1 MTRLPRH
8 ALDAALATMLITGS
22 GAMVE
27 ASAGAIAYDASGEYK
42 SASIRDGQYAVGDV
56 VIASFDTSWLKPH
69 QSGLSSPPD
78 GDGHQDSPPTLDLGF
93 GFGIGA
99 NFGVF
104 GPFGFA
110 QFTLPGSGPA
120 GGKGSG
126 GPQTHDDSTKQ
137 NTSAQGGGKGD
148 QDGGDGGVVVT
159 TTNPGDQDDGD
170 GDVVVTEGNSDGS
183 GGSGITVNQVPEPA
197 GLSLFGIGLL
207 GLGLLRRRRQAGCS
221 GDEADLWS
229 GLPAT
234 TERR

>member
-8 ALDAALATMLITGS
+8 ALDAVLATMLITGS

-27 ASAGAIAYDASGEYK
+27 ASAGAIAYDPSGEHK
-42 SASIRDGQYAVGDV
+42 SASISDGQYAVGDV
-56 VIASFDTSWLKPH
+56 VIASFDTSWLNPH
-69 QSGLSSPPD
+69 QSGLSSPPG

-126 GPQTHDDSTKQ
+126 GPQGHDNSTKQ

-148 QDGGDGGVVVT
+148 QDDGDGGVVVT

-207 GLGLLRRRRQAGCS
+207 GLGALRRRR
-221 GDEADLWS
+221 
-229 GLPAT
+229 
-234 TERR
+234 